1 MRFEQRVSACFR
13 PLTALTLSACLFASG
28 PRVSASEQGQAAP
41 GSPAQQTGGTSP
53 QTIGAAPTSGPTL
66 RIGQDEAVRMA
77 LENNLGVQAE
87 RINPQ
92 IQDFNVA
99 GALAAYTPEIVGSLA
114 RTSNT
119 APPTEF
125 LQTGVAVTTST
136 NFNSD
141 AGVRQALPW
150 GGSYQVG
157 LSGSRRTTDAP
168 RSVFSPQLDSDF
180 VAVYNQPLLRGFLI
194 DGNRQSILQSR
205 NQQEIVD
212 IQLQERITQTSRAVR
227 NAYLNLVAAIAG
239 LDVARQSL
247 QVAQQQL
254 DNNRR
259 RVEVGTIAPIENVA
273 AEAEVA
279 RTEEDVIVAE
289 GQIEAAQDQLRTLV
303 LNPSQPDFWSVRL
316 EPAEQPVLTAAPI
329 DVQGAI
335 TTALAQRTD
344 IAQLRKD
351 LESVDLD
358 IRFNRSAKLPALDL
372 QARYGMTGV
381 GGTQF
386 IYDGPPPV
394 DGSVP
399 VPSGSVQRSFGDVLR
414 DVFGNDF
421 NNWSVSLN
429 VSYPIG
435 TSTADAALAQ
445 SRLRRQQG
453 QVTLRE
459 LEMEIARQVREAA
472 RQVQTSLKRV
482 ESTQKARELA
492 QRQLEAEEKR
502 VAVGLSD
509 TFRSV
514 QAQRD
519 LASQRRAELNAI
531 IDYNRAL
538 IDFEVVQTVPVR

>member
-1 MRFEQRVSACFR
+1 MRFEQRVRACFR
-13 PLTALTLSACLFASG
+13 PLTALSLSVCLFASG
-28 PRVSASEQGQAAP
+28 PLVSASEQGQAA
-41 GSPAQQTGGTSP
+41 GGTAAQQPTGTPP
-53 QTIGAAPTSGPTL
+53 QTVGAQAPGGPAL

-87 RINPQ
+87 RLNPQ
-92 IQDFNVA
+92 IQEFSVA
-99 GALAAYTPEIVGSLA
+99 RALSAYTPEIVGSLA
-114 RTSNT
+114 RSSNT

-125 LQTGVAVTTST
+125 LQTGVAVTTSS
-136 NFNSD
+136 NFSSD

-157 LSGSRRTTDAP
+157 LSGSRFTTDAP

-180 VAVYNQPLLRGFLI
+180 VAVYNQPLLQGLLI
-194 DGNRQSILQSR
+194 DANRQSILQSR
-205 NQQEIVD
+205 NQQDVVD

-247 QVAQQQL
+247 EVAQQQL
-254 DNNRR
+254 ENNRR

-279 RTEEDVIVAE
+279 RTEEGVILAE
-289 GQIEAAQDQLRTLV
+289 GQIEAAQDQLRTLIM
-303 LNPSQPDFWSVRL
+303 NPSQPDFWNVRL
-316 EPAEQPVLTAAPI
+316 EPAEQPLLTSQPI
-329 DVQGAI
+329 DVEGAI
-335 TTALAQRTD
+335 RSALANRTD
-344 IAQLRKD
+344 MAQLRKD
-351 LESVDLD
+351 LESADID
-358 IRFNRSAKLPALDL
+358 IRFNRNAKLPALDL

-386 IYDGPPPV
+386 IYGPSPIDGGPPPIQ
-394 DGSVP
+394 GT
-399 VPSGSVQRSFGDVLR
+399 VQRSFGDVLR
-414 DVFGNDF
+414 DVFGNDY
-421 NNWSVSLN
+421 NNWSLSLN

-435 TSTADAALAQ
+435 TSAADAALAQ
-445 SRLRRQQG
+445 SRLRRQQA
-453 QVTLRE
+453 QVAMRD

-492 QRQLEAEEKR
+492 ERQLEAEEKR

-519 LASQRRAELNAI
+519 LAAQRRAELNAI

-538 IDFEVVQTVPVR
+538 IDFEVVQMVPVR

>member
-1 MRFEQRVSACFR
+1 MRFEQRVWACFR

-28 PRVSASEQGQAAP
+28 PRVSASEQGQP
-41 GSPAQQTGGTSP
+41 PAGASAQPPAGTSP
-53 QTIGAAPTSGPTL
+53 QTPGASQPAGQTL

-87 RINPQ
+87 RLNPQ
-92 IQDFNVA
+92 IQEFGVA
-99 GALAAYTPEIVGSLA
+99 GALAAYTPELVGSLA
-114 RTSNT
+114 RSSNT

-125 LQTGVAVTTST
+125 LQTGVSVTTST
-136 NFNSD
+136 NFVSD

-150 GGSYQVG
+150 GGNYQVG
-157 LSGSRRTTDAP
+157 LSGSRFTTDAP

-180 VAVYNQPLLRGFLI
+180 VAIYNQPLLRGLFI
-194 DGNRQSILQSR
+194 DANRQAVLQSR
-205 NQQEIVD
+205 NQQDVVD
-212 IQLQERITQTSRAVR
+212 IQLQERITTTSRNVR
-227 NAYLNLVAAIAG
+227 NAYLNLVAAISG

-247 QVAQQQL
+247 EVAQQQL
-254 DNNRR
+254 ENNRR

-279 RTEEDVIVAE
+279 RTEEAVIVAE
-289 GQIEAAQDQLRTLV
+289 GQIESAQDLLRTLV
-303 LNPSQPDFWSVRL
+303 MNPSQPDFWSVRL
-316 EPAEQPVLTAAPI
+316 EPAEQPVLTPRPI
-329 DVQGAI
+329 DVDTAI
-335 TTALAQRTD
+335 SNALANRTD
-344 IAQLRKD
+344 MEQLRKE
-351 LESVDLD
+351 LESTDLD

-381 GGTQF
+381 GGTQN
-386 IYDGPPPV
+386 IYGSAPIDGGPPPIETTL
-394 DGSVP
+394 
-399 VPSGSVQRSFGDVLR
+399 QRSFGDVLQ

-421 NNWSVSLN
+421 NNWSISLN

-435 TSTADAALAQ
+435 TSAADAALAQ

-453 QVTLRE
+453 QVAMRDLE
-459 LEMEIARQVREAA
+459 LEIARQVRQAA

-492 QRQLEAEEKR
+492 ERQLEAEEKR

-519 LASQRRAELNAI
+519 LADQRRAELNAI

-538 IDFEVVQTVPVR
+538 IDFEVVQLVPVR